1 MHISEFDYDLP
12 TELIAQHPLPARDAS
27 RMMVVLRK
35 EGRIINSNFSNLPGY
50 LQKGDVLIL
59 NNTKVI
65 PAKVWGDKDGKE
77 VEFLFLREREKGV
90 WEVLCRPAKKI
101 KAGDRIAFA
110 PGFEAKVIEAGEEGR
125 RVLKFSAAD
134 VLDRLQKIGFAPLPP
149 YIKRK
154 KTNMDLRPEDLER
167 YQTVFAEKEGA
178 IAAPTAGLHFTPK
191 TLKFIQEKG
200 VRVEQVSLNIGL
212 ATFQP
217 MRGERIEEHKM
228 LEETYSISE
237 QVAKAVNQAKME
249 SRPVVAVGTTVVR
262 TLESAYLLGSDRDS
276 ERQKNRLSSPALEP
290 SGKVRISKNIGGIR
304 PGTNST
310 SLFIYPGFEFQ
321 VVDRLLTNFHLP
333 QSTLLM
339 LVSAFA
345 GRDLILH
352 AYKEA
357 VREKYRFFSYGDCM
371 LIL

>member
-12 TELIAQHPLPARDAS
+12 PELIAQHPLPERDAS

-35 EGRIINSNFSNLPGY
+35 EGRIINSRFSEFPGY

-65 PAKVWGDKDGKE
+65 PAKVWGMKDGKE
-77 VEFLFLREREKGV
+77 VEFLFLKQREKGV

-101 KAGDRIAFA
+101 KAGDRITFA
-110 PGFEAKVIEAGEEGR
+110 PGFEGEIIEAGEEGR
-125 RVLKFSAAD
+125 RILKFSPPD
-134 VLDRLQKIGFAPLPP
+134 VLDRLREVGFAPLPP

-154 KTNMDLRPEDLER
+154 KANMDLRPEDLER

-191 TLKFIQEKG
+191 TLKFIREKG
-200 VRVEQVSLNIGL
+200 VRIEQVSLNIGL

-217 MRGERIEEHKM
+217 MRVERIEEHKM

-237 QVAKAVNQAKME
+237 RTAKAVNQAKME

-276 ERQKNRLSSPALEP
+276 ERQKNRSSPPTLKP
-290 SGKVRISKNIGGIR
+290 GGKVRISKNIGGIR

-310 SLFIYPGFEFQ
+310 SLFIYPGFKFQ
-321 VVDRLLTNFHLP
+321 VVDKLLTNFHLP

-345 GRDLILH
+345 GQDLILH
-352 AYKEA
+352 AYEEA